1 MYNLEGINYPSEKD
15 DWKNVEKN
23 NLTIAVNV
31 LHARKDEKMCPAN
44 VSKLNSKRKNK
55 LLP

>member
-23 NLTIAVNV
+23 NLTIAVNM
-31 LHARKDEKMCPAN
+31 LYARKDEKICPAN

>member
-15 DWKNVEKN
+15 DRKNVEKN

-31 LHARKDEKMCPAN
+31 LYAKKDEKICPAY
-44 VSKLNSKRKNK
+44 VSKLNSKRENK